1 MNGPHH
7 KNKDNKKAGK
17 DMVLLYL
24 YHLFSND
31 KKGGKPEPK
40 ESKWLFTVEKC
51 FVYKLK
57 LSAKCAEVHLFSLP
71 FFLKNRS
78 LFWQNFYSNLFQ
90 IV

>member
-51 FVYKLK
+51 FV
-57 LSAKCAEVHLFSLP
+57 ST
-71 FFLKNRS
+71 N
-78 LFWQNFYSNLFQ
+78 
-90 IV
+90 